1 MGLFGFGKKKDTQPA
16 PAPKQDQTQNN
27 KFSSSNLMNQFG
39 IHNMTQEQL
48 QNSIKETAAKNTSK
62 VWSESVDNFL
72 ARNDNAKLVKL
83 TGKPDDLAFYEVGNR
98 CHVEQDFENE
108 EKYDVTCGGVTIGRL
123 PASAIAYAEAHDL
136 DPEHLA
142 VIIAEVEYDIEK
154 GRDII
159 SVYISE

>member
-1 MGLFGFGKKKDTQPA
+1 MGLFGFGKKKEPA
-16 PAPKQDQTQNN
+16 QAPKQDQTQNDKYSVN
-27 KFSSSNLMNQFG
+27 NLMNQFG

-48 QNSIKETAAKNTSK
+48 QNSIKETASKNISK

-123 PASAIAYAEAHDL
+123 PTSAITYAEKYDL
-136 DPEHLA
+136 DPEDLS

-154 GRDII
+154 DRDII

>member
-1 MGLFGFGKKKDTQPA
+1 MGLFGFGKKKEPA
-16 PAPKQDQTQNN
+16 QAQKQDQTQNDKYSVN
-27 KFSSSNLMNQFG
+27 NLMDQFG

-83 TGKPDDLAFYEVGNR
+83 TGKPDDLAFYNVGNR

-123 PASAIAYAEAHDL
+123 PASAITYAEEHYL

-154 GRDII
+154 DRDII